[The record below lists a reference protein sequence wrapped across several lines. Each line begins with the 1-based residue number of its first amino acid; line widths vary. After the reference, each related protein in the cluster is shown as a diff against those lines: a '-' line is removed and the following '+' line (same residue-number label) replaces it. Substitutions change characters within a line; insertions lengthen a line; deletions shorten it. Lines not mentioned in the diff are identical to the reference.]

1 MKFSSDNKLLAQFNQ
16 TSLTDVILQ
25 LLIFF
30 LLSSSFV
37 ITPGIRIQVP
47 KAITGETGSEQSLV
61 ITMTEKGQVFLN
73 ANRITIQELG
83 PRLSTLLRT
92 GKDRIVIV
100 RADRNTTL
108 QSTVEVIDIAKA
120 AGASRFLIATEP
132 IVTP

>member
-37 ITPGIRIQVP
+37 ITPGIKIQVP

-61 ITMTEKGQVFLN
+61 ITMTERGQVFLN

>member
-37 ITPGIRIQVP
+37 ITPGIKIQVP

-61 ITMTEKGQVFLN
+61 ITMTERGQVFLN

-92 GKDRIVIV
+92 GKDRIAIV

-108 QSTVEVIDIAKA
+108 QSTVEAIDIAKA